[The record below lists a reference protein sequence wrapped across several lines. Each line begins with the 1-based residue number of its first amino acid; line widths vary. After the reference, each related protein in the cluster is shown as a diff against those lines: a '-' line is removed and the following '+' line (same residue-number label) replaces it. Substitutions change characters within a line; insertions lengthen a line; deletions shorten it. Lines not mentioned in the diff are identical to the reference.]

1 MPLWAAKRSEKRE
14 KRLSRPSHRLL
25 DAGRAKL
32 VVVDTTDVELRL
44 VEVLG
49 RWEQRLEAAISA
61 WERMPAAERLSLEE
75 ELDEAG
81 ESDEWVRVLWSWWER
96 SSTDEQQLL
105 RDDVRFVAPVLR
117 AARHAGLLEGDNDRA
132 EAASHLL
139 EAVERMEAILG
150 IEPVDPSD
158 MFGP

>member
-1 MPLWAAKRSEKRE
+1 
-14 KRLSRPSHRLL
+14 
-25 DAGRAKL
+25 
-32 VVVDTTDVELRL
+32 VDTTDVELRL

-49 RWEQRLEAAISA
+49 RWEQRLEAAVSV
-61 WERMPAAERLSLEE
+61 WERIPAAERESLEQ

-81 ESDEWVRVLWSWWER
+81 EADEWVRVLWGWWEW
-96 SSTDEQQLL
+96 SSPDEQQLL

-117 AARHAGLLEGDNDRA
+117 AARRAGLLGGGDDQA

-139 EAVERMEAILG
+139 EAVERMERILG

-158 MFGP
+158 MFGV